1 MITGFTSLPGRWLRW
16 RMFCRATFTII
27 GLTGTKGECR
37 ETVNVYDYLSPG
49 SFILG
54 PPQLQAILDY
64 LTHSGRY
71 DRIDGEG
78 RVLSARGEQ
87 RVEVRNKQPCGSLTR
102 SVPASSTPPTRG
114 AFSCS
119 GWCSG
124 PSSPHG
130 SFCPSVRAAGAASPT
145 AR

>member
-1 MITGFTSLPGRWLRW
+1 MPESVLSAVQISVIGALAAWMITGFTPLPGRWLRW

-27 GLTGTKGECR
+27 ELTGTKGEGR

-87 RVEVRNKQPCGSLTR
+87 RVEVRNNRVVL
-102 SVPASSTPPTRG
+102 
-114 AFSCS
+114 
-119 GWCSG
+119 
-124 PSSPHG
+124 
-130 SFCPSVRAAGAASPT
+130 
-145 AR
+145 